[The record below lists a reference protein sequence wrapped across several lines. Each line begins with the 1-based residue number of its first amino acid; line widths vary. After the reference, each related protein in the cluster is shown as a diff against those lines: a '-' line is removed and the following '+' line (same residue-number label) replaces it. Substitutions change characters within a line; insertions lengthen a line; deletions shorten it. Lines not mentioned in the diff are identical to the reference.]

1 MSIRK
6 IVTVVEEILIEGEKE
21 VTKPTK
27 VAAAMA
33 VIKNPFAG
41 KYVEDLSPL
50 IDEYSAKLGE
60 MLAKR
65 AVQAL
70 GVKPEEVEAY
80 GKGALVGSDGEIEH
94 GSAIIH
100 TMLWGHPFRGQ
111 TGGGTTLMPA
121 AEKRGAM
128 GASIDVPLKHKA
140 DGNIRSHHQTFQVNI
155 SDAPKNDEI
164 IVVAAVANS
173 GRPLAR
179 IGKLCQEDL

>member
-1 MSIRK
+1 MTIRK
-6 IVTVVEEILIEGEKE
+6 IVTIVEETIVEGEKQ
-21 VTKPTK
+21 VPKPTK

-41 KYVEDLSPL
+41 KYVEDLTPI
-50 IDEYSAKLGE
+50 IDQYSAKLGE
-60 MLAKR
+60 LLAKK
-65 AVQAL
+65 AVEAL

-80 GKGALVGSDGEIEH
+80 GKGALVGSEGEIEH

-100 TMLWGHPFRGQ
+100 TMDWGHPFRAQ

-121 AEKRGAM
+121 AEKRGPM
-128 GASIDVPLKHKA
+128 GVSIDVPLKHKN

-164 IVVAAVANS
+164 IVIAAVANS
-173 GRPLAR
+173 GRSLAR
-179 IGKLCQEDL
+179 IGELQPEDL